1 MGLFVCKDCSLG
13 DNSRGVE
20 GRYLYELDNSPE
32 RKIMIISDCP
42 HDGDALVG
50 DYFSGKHATNFL
62 GLLDKS
68 GIDRHDVYVTGLC
81 KCTPFTYPWNSGRL
95 INKENKIKSAHV
107 KKCMARLV
115 IELDKVSPKFV
126 LVFGEQPFS
135 FFFKDLLY
143 SDNRGK
149 ILHNDEYDVDV
160 LATYNPITIA
170 YTNKFDRIMEKDF
183 KTFSDHVYGRTT
195 SNTENVIDASHKDYR
210 YPQTNLDLLRAVA
223 KRVKT
228 VETFAFDI
236 ETHGQG
242 LFDYKL
248 LSIGISWKEHTGISV
263 PVWVADMDKVRAI
276 ADVISYKVPKRTIKE
291 QIGFFKNGKPKYK
304 VTPNPGFKD
313 EDREYVR
320 THLPAEYKYIADLPT
335 LLEMKHK
342 LRAILDKEPPLK
354 KYWGD
359 QHDECMALIKEIME
373 CDTPKGAHNGS
384 YDVNRLRGIGI
395 NVKNYAWDT
404 ILMHHLLD
412 EERPHGLDDLSFV
425 YTQDGGYK
433 SNKNKYLQSSQTS
446 WANIPPQV
454 LLPYNAQDADVTLQL
469 YHVFKPMLQE
479 QGRLW
484 DLFEKHVMPAQHML
498 CDMSFRG
505 SDVDKTWL
513 ANAHKEYQQKMHD
526 LIIDFQVVIS
536 KVLVNPYVVADKAEQ
551 DAYVAEWNSKQH
563 MPGETM
569 PNIFNLN
576 SRDQCVSLFRDTY
589 GCQLD
594 KQTSTGDCLD
604 ADVLAK
610 IAKKKHPAAKAASIL
625 LEYKALS
632 KVDSVYFIGMHD
644 AIDTDGKIH
653 GEFILYGTV
662 TGRLASKRP
671 NMQNIPMEA
680 KAMFIPPKGYV
691 CVNVDQSAAELH
703 VLAWMAQDKKMM
715 DIFEHH
721 RDLHRETAAGVFGKK
736 PEDITDEERKIA
748 KRVSFGTAYGISGV
762 GLAALLEPEGVKI
775 SDHQGDKYIDKWM
788 DTYPRCAYFLN
799 KAKKDFKMYGFLEN
813 PFGRRRHKYK
823 VFADKTKESS
833 SERQA
838 CNYPIQ
844 STASDIQVYEMVHM
858 YRTLLDNGI
867 LPVFTVHDSIVMYC
881 PYDKLEW
888 LRDYYKQETCRRF
901 EDAEFPGLHGCLM
914 YTEMEVGRNYGEHV
928 KLPYDCDF
936 QEWKE
941 KNKQLFE

>member
-1 MGLFVCKDCSLG
+1 MGSFVCKDCSLG
-13 DNSRGVE
+13 DNSLGVF
-20 GRYLYELDNSPE
+20 GRYLYEVDKTPE

-42 HDGDALVG
+42 HDSDVRTGS
-50 DYFSGKHATNFL
+50 YFSGKHGNNFIT
-62 GLLDKS
+62 LLNEA
-68 GIDRHDVYVTGLC
+68 GIDQRDVYVTGLC
-81 KCTPFTYPWNSGRL
+81 KCTPFTYPWTSLRAV
-95 INKENKIKSAHV
+95 NKENKIKSANV
-107 KKCMARLV
+107 KKCMPRLIV
-115 IELDKVSPKFV
+115 EMDTVSPKFV
-126 LVFGEQPFS
+126 LVFGEQPFY
-135 FFFKDLLY
+135 FFFKDLSY
-143 SDNRGK
+143 ADNRGK
-149 ILHNDEYDVDV
+149 ILHNDEYNVDV
-160 LATYNPITIA
+160 LATYNPITKA
-170 YTNKFDRIMEKDF
+170 YTNKFDKLLATDF
-183 KTFSDHVYGRTT
+183 KKFADHAYGRTA
-195 SNTENVIDASHKDYR
+195 SVGVIDETHKDYR
-210 YPQTNLDLLRAVA
+210 FPQTNLDLLRAVA
-223 KRVKT
+223 QRVKT

-263 PVWVADMDKVRAI
+263 PVWVADLDKVRAI
-276 ADVISYKVPKRTIKE
+276 ANVISYKVPKRVIKE

-304 VTPNPGFKD
+304 VTPNPGFKE
-313 EDREYVR
+313 EDREYVKN
-320 THLPAEYKYIADLPT
+320 TLPEEYKYIAELPT

-359 QHDECMALIKEIME
+359 KHDECMALIKEIME

-425 YTQDGGYK
+425 YTKDGGYK
-433 SNKNKYLQSSQTS
+433 SGKNMYLQSGQTS
-446 WANIPPQV
+446 WANIPLNV

-469 YHVFKPMLQE
+469 YHVFKPMLQQE
-479 QGRLW
+479 GRLW
-484 DLFEKHVMPAQHML
+484 NLFEKHVMPAQHML
-498 CDMSFRG
+498 CDMTFRG
-505 SDVDKTWL
+505 SSVDREWL
-513 ANAHKEYQQKMHD
+513 ANAHKEYQKKMHD
-526 LIIDFQVVIS
+526 LLVDFQIVIN
-536 KVLVNPYVVADKAEQ
+536 KVLPNTYVVADKEEQ
-551 DAYVAEWNSKQH
+551 DKFIADWNSKPH
-563 MPGETM
+563 LPGENM
-569 PNIFNLN
+569 PNLFNLN

-589 GCQLD
+589 GLKLS

-610 IAKKKHPAAKAASIL
+610 LAKKKNAAASIL

-632 KVDSVYFIGMHD
+632 KVDSVYFVGMHD

-703 VLAWMAQDKKMM
+703 VLAWMAQDQKMM
-715 DIFEHH
+715 SIFEHK
-721 RDLHRETAAGVFGKK
+721 RDLHRETAAGVFSKK
-736 PEDITDEERKIA
+736 PEDISDEERKIA

-775 SDHQGDKYIDKWM
+775 SEHQGDMYIEKWM
-788 DTYPRCAYFLN
+788 KTYPRCASFLKN
-799 KAKKDFKMYGFLEN
+799 AKTNFRTYGFLEN
-813 PFGRRRHKYK
+813 PFGRKRHKYK
-823 VFADKTKESS
+823 TFADKMKELS

-844 STASDIQVYEMVHM
+844 STASDIQVYEMIHM
-858 YRTLLDNGI
+858 YQTLLDNGV

-888 LRDYYKQETCRRF
+888 LRDYYKKETCRRF
-901 EDAEFPGLHGCLM
+901 NDDEFPGLHGCLM
-914 YTEMEVGRNYGEHV
+914 YTEMEVGRNYGEHI